1 LTKIYKLA
9 FTNFQE
15 KNMTRELI
23 LEISAVA
30 DQGMALARHGEK
42 VVFIPYGAP
51 GDTAGVVLREEKK
64 NYCTGEIVRLLHPSP
79 LRAAPLCRHYGRC
92 GGCSWQH
99 LRYDA
104 QLAGKNESFR
114 GFSSKRLRLSD
125 DPFLPP
131 VGSPRE
137 YGYRNRAALQI
148 DEKHPGVAGFAIRR
162 SHDIF
167 SLEDCPILR
176 ETLRKAAVKVPVFLG
191 NNKHRLTRIE
201 LQEDLGGSIFGV
213 LYGGKTTPS
222 FMLELAAEL
231 GLSGILHRDGGE
243 GFFTGGKRL
252 MDFSKSWPEGFL
264 KIGVTPGNFV
274 QANPE
279 VNFALIDCV
288 RELKPLFEGKTVL
301 DLYCGAGNF
310 TLPLALAAK
319 KVYAVEG
326 YGPSASDASRNALE
340 NGLGNVE
347 VIHSPV
353 ARALRNPPLS
363 ELRPAFCL
371 LDPPRAGCAD
381 ALPSLAHLSPPVI
394 AYVSCSPPT
403 LVRDLAT
410 LQTLGYRTALL
421 RMADMFPQTAHAESF
436 AVLAKEGS
444 AEWDF
449 LTSLRQSA

>member
-1 LTKIYKLA
+1 MSK
-9 FTNFQE
+9 
-15 KNMTRELI
+15 ELI
-23 LEISAVA
+23 LDITAVA
-30 DQGMALARHGEK
+30 DQGMALARYGEK

-51 GDTAGVVLREEKK
+51 GDTAGVIIREEKK
-64 NYCTGEIVRLLHPSP
+64 NYCVGEIVRLLQPSP
-79 LRAAPLCRHYGRC
+79 LRAAPPCRHFGSC

-99 LRYDA
+99 LRYGA
-104 QLAGKNESFR
+104 QLEGKNESFR
-114 GFSSKRLRLSD
+114 GFSAKRLRFED

-131 VGSPRE
+131 VASPRE

-148 DEKHPGVAGFAIRR
+148 DEKRPWVAGFALRR
-162 SHDIF
+162 SHDVF

-176 ETLRKAAVKVPVFLG
+176 ENLRKAAVKVPGFLG

-201 LQEDLGGSIFGV
+201 LQEDLKGSLFGV
-213 LYGGKTTPS
+213 LCGGKTSPS
-222 FMLELAAEL
+222 FLRELAAEL
-231 GLSGILHRDGGE
+231 GLAGVCHQEGGDE
-243 GFFTGGKRL
+243 FFTGGENF
-252 MDFSKSWPEGFL
+252 MDFSASWPEGSL

-279 VNFALIDCV
+279 VNFALIDCL
-288 RELKPLFEGKTVL
+288 RALKPLFDGKTVL

-326 YGPSASDASRNALE
+326 YGPSAADASRNARE
-340 NGLGNVE
+340 NRLGNVE
-347 VIHSPV
+347 VMHSPV
-353 ARALRNPPLS
+353 AKVLKRPPLS
-363 ELRPAFCL
+363 DSRPAFCL

-381 ALPSLAHLSPPVI
+381 ALPALALLSPAAI

-403 LVRDLAT
+403 LVRDLST
-410 LQTLGYRTALL
+410 LHTLGYRTALL
-421 RMADMFPQTAHAESF
+421 RMADMFPQSAHAESF